1 MKKRPILNAYE
12 TKIFNEWIADGNAV
26 ETEKGVWLEQTTQ
39 YRKKF
44 TYEELQNFFK
54 KEYLSYN
61 GGGSAKEISSKTKN
75 KKEKIFQLKA
85 YNVGKIDY
93 KINPTDEGLENIFK
107 NIISK
112 QTHQARLQGVNF
124 DNNGATGTDAF
135 KLVHIAGKKTGSF
148 ENGTYYPF
156 TEMEITYE
164 SQSKEYKKAFSLT
177 EHFNTMGIIEQ
188 TYPNWMAVVPKGYDY
203 SIPFNLP
210 TLYDILKSFVV
221 SKMLNEITNAVIL
234 EFKTKDGL
242 YQIGFNAK
250 ILMHTIESLMRTG
263 IENVTGYFTAPS
275 RAVIFVDSNIK
286 VKQNEKDTFFE
297 KNTFG
302 LVMPIMTGSE
312 EDLQSIR
319 TQMILDD
326 GKIIVIE
333 FPIIRYI
340 SPNEYE
346 IQIEGMETM
355 VYSRGKSIQIKS
367 KKTQPKATPQST
379 TKTTDKKMALGNKL
393 RKGMVVRIEYKESN
407 GSTLSNDLFF
417 DDGKFIKYILIT
429 DKKGKELSE
438 TEETLSESE
447 LNEYYKEYKEYIIDE
462 FYENMADGGQLGKQM
477 TLFNTG
483 GKIGFDALAKKVA
496 KRYAGEKVE
505 PQYQA
510 EYGKKY
516 SKSEAEEVGRK
527 VAGKVYWQ
535 QQGRKFNGGGGVETV
550 KKDRYGNEVR
560 IGDAIR
566 IKVLTGRYGQTKIYE
581 GVVTNFGLFGKV
593 ELDGQRE
600 LTYTANYIHNDY
612 EHGHHIW
619 VEKINENDINENLRV
634 PKKFVPSYSGTINGE
649 KFGISGKEK
658 FKEWLNENYPNS
670 IFDSWY
676 NLYNKGWRLINN
688 EYVSPEK
695 VPYTEVSVY
704 ESAETGQGF
713 LYSLMIPK
721 AKPQSTTKN
730 TDKKTA
736 LGNKLRKGMVVRIE
750 FKESNGSTLSNDLF
764 FDDGKFIK
772 YVLITD
778 KKGKELSETEETLSE
793 SELNEYYKEYKEY
806 IIDEFYENMAEGGE
820 IQIGDEVEF
829 SVPYFENEL
838 FYIGKIIELKG
849 RYAVVEYQSDNDR
862 ILRTNL
868 DLSKLKKA
876 KFNGG
881 GGVVDK
887 EQRKEI
893 VKILQSFGLTQSKS
907 KNVLKEVSFDRFE
920 KVRIVLQAGYTLS
933 KDGKDIKID
942 YDEYALEQKYGK
954 KNFQKI
960 FEHQVEFIKKIEQ
973 ELKNHGFELYDYG
986 YTSNN
991 EISIIGKTN
1000 QKMAEG
1006 GGVPNLNKMFH
1017 LPIEM
1022 AVYVPSTQ
1030 DVNNVISVDEMDK
1043 RVREVKEYL
1052 ANKFG
1057 GYTSAEKIGG
1067 FVDSQAELVNEEV
1080 VQITAFSTKEAYEE
1094 NKEALVQKLSEWAKE
1109 WGQEAI
1115 GFEYEGDLMYVPQK
1129 FNGGGEVLN
1138 PIPKTYELEL
1148 DFKVGQWFKEDIKGG
1163 TADCYI
1169 TSIDFQVDE
1178 INGLPVVHPDS
1189 YRIEYKNT
1197 YYGSTHQS
1205 HISFLEKLKKE
1216 KNKIKIE
1223 VPYSIGGGIFF
1234 ENSQYDENIKL
1245 LNGKVNAFI
1254 VMYYGTRNDWFNYY
1268 TDING
1273 KVYSVDSKDAYSSI
1287 NNYVSRVSRDGFV
1300 EKKLEK
1306 YREPI
1311 GGKLKVKLDFKIGQ
1325 KIKVPVMGG
1334 FEESEITGITI
1345 RINAED
1351 GKIIKGSHHST
1362 ISYSNVWGG
1371 REDTTQI
1378 YADFEEEGY
1387 ANKIENEITIDVK
1400 ALYLEN
1406 YITLHRYME
1415 GSKLRVSNVRG
1426 YKLIIDKYGIKTGY
1440 IDDDVEFEIFTS
1452 ISDFKQKISSNDLA
1466 KGGDL
1471 MYVPQKF
1478 NGGGGVDDSRV
1489 IEEFRK
1495 GGNVSSIEK
1504 KVAEVNRL
1512 IELGNKNGISVID
1525 SRSTWEAPMKYKPIR
1540 YSNGVLYIEYQQ
1552 LDLYSYNRTGVSK
1565 WETKKDKILK
1575 RNMQFDNPLN
1585 DIAKMYRKALKQ
1597 EGVEF
1602 AKGGDLM
1609 YVPQKFVGGGKAI
1622 RQTQFAVYKLLDK
1635 EGLVKYF
1642 TDTDLEKFLEE
1653 WNEDYNTDYEDF
1665 VEFNEYER
1673 EFTIKPVF
1681 SKNDMGGTAS
1691 QPSFLEIQINDV
1703 TNWENYELANYLDA
1717 PISLVEKNRNFYVK
1731 EVQNEMMLNVIP
1743 NYAGGGSEKK
1753 SMENSPLKEY
1763 YEKYTNGGFVGGDII
1778 KFKYDGKDFTRRVE
1792 SVDEMGNAVVNIMK
1806 TQKATINPADVFEIK
1821 KEKDDK
1827 SIIIEK
1833 IGLNEENANFLI
1845 GLSPTFAVWLADSI
1859 VDAYTTIEGEQGLTR
1874 EQSLNI
1880 LNKNPRLLTQLRE
1893 RIRGILDWLQHPT
1906 TRKQNL
1912 RELTFVEAERKAKEW
1927 HDELQTAGGD
1937 IDFVEPIENTVIYE
1951 YPENDNG
1958 VKYYWVFIPKGF
1970 CDIESARMG
1979 HCGRTGAGSL
1989 ISLRSI
1995 RPYTEGTTITDS
2007 HVTIAYN
2014 KEEGLFYQSKG
2025 KRNAKPSEK
2034 YFPYIFDLIKMM
2046 ASGQVTEKFKLS
2058 QKEKIKELE
2067 GQKIEV
2073 EKEVNKLQKYFE
2085 SREAIEEDTNVLV
2098 DKAII
2103 FQNEKN
2109 KLQNINS
2116 QIEKLNEES
2125 SFDFNGFGSEYQSSN
2140 DYGYEDMTNEQVK
2153 ELYDIKPDMFNDF
2166 AGQFILYEAGLIDEK
2181 PNTSFLLEK
2190 DVDYVVDLLRVDRN
2204 TSDSL
2209 VTQVLSGET
2218 YDLIDAGYY
2227 YENAGDY
2234 VEQLKGV
2241 DYESVLDKIVEI
2253 TGYDKEEVKENGA
2266 EYYLNGED
2274 ENFDS
2279 DSFDDIKRAIGNALA
2294 VATENDY
2301 AGYLRNQIVSAL
2313 EELGTIEKLDDTG
2326 VVLNIDLSN
2335 LLSMSQISAI
2345 SRQLESNSVEDIF
2358 FESESQG
2365 EIELPLLKI
2374 DDRYEPYPEN
2384 WQEYFDINNY
2394 EDGGVIYQDLS
2405 KIKPMVVN
2413 DNTVLM
2419 EFELKKS
2426 KSGVEINDK
2435 IMNSDDV
2442 VNILRKIWEED
2453 TINAYEQAYVLFLNK
2468 NNKVIGYYHHSNGG
2482 IDGTIMDVQMISGM
2496 AVKSLAK
2503 GVIIAHNHPSGSTNP
2518 SDADNKITKQLKQA
2532 LDLFNIQLLD
2542 SIILTEKSYLSF
2554 ANEGLI

>member
-26 ETEKGVWLEQTTQ
+26 ETEKGVWVEQSTQ

-54 KEYLSYN
+54 KEYLTYKN
-61 GGGSAKEISSKTKN
+61 GGSAKDLLSSRADKVA
-75 KKEKIFQLKA
+75 KKEKSLNLKA
-85 YNVGKIDY
+85 YNVPSVTY
-93 KINPTDEGLENIFK
+93 AINPLNEGLDEIFQDVVGK
-107 NIISK
+107 DELREAMN
-112 QTHQARLQGVNF
+112 GVDFVGNT
-124 DNNGATGTDAF
+124 ATGTDAF
-135 KLVHIAGKKTGSF
+135 KLLHLVGKREGKFKDGNYYLFSTI
-148 ENGTYYPF
+148 ENQWSKDK
-156 TEMEITYE
+156 IL
-164 SQSKEYKKAFSLT
+164 SKEMSVAEYYKQRSL
-177 EHFNTMGIIEQ
+177 IEQ
-188 TYPNWMAVVPKGYDY
+188 PFPNWIPIVYDSFDY
-203 SIPFNLP
+203 KQEFNLT
-210 TLYDILKSFVV
+210 TLYDVVNSLLV
-221 SKMLNEITNAVIL
+221 SKLLNK
-234 EFKTKDGL
+234 EFNGIIIEFNTKDGAF
-242 YQIGFNAK
+242 QVGFNAK
-250 ILMHTIESLMRTG
+250 YLRSIIKSLIMAG
-263 IENVTGYFTAPS
+263 IINATGYFNTP
-275 RAVIFVDSNIK
+275 RNGVTIF
-286 VKQNEKDTFFE
+286 DTSLKFPNKNKRDEFFME
-297 KNTFG
+297 NSFG
-302 LVMPIMTGSE
+302 LIMPIMIPDE
-312 EDLQSIR
+312 ETLEQVRKEGLKMAEFDNL
-319 TQMILDD
+319 
-326 GKIIVIE
+326 VYE
-333 FPIIRYI
+333 FPIIRVI

-346 IQIEGMETM
+346 IEIYGQDTIT
-355 VYSRGKSIQIKS
+355 YSRGKSIQIKS

-379 TKTTDKKMALGNKL
+379 TKTTDKKTALGNKL

-438 TEETLSESE
+438 TEERLSESE

-505 PQYQA
+505 RKYQA

-535 QQGRKFNGGGGVETV
+535 QQGRKFNGGGDVDNLKVGDKV
-550 KKDRYGNEVR
+550 YGYFIYDY
-560 IGDAIR
+560 IGYQLVDYR
-566 IKVLTGRYGQTKIYE
+566 MGG
-581 GVVTNFGLFGKV
+581 N
-593 ELDGQRE
+593 
-600 LTYTANYIHNDY
+600 LTY
-612 EHGHHIW
+612 
-619 VEKINENDINENLRV
+619 
-634 PKKFVPSYSGTINGE
+634 
-649 KFGISGKEK
+649 
-658 FKEWLNENYPNS
+658 
-670 IFDSWY
+670 
-676 NLYNKGWRLINN
+676 
-688 EYVSPEK
+688 
-695 VPYTEVSVY
+695 
-704 ESAETGQGF
+704 
-713 LYSLMIPK
+713 
-721 AKPQSTTKN
+721 
-730 TDKKTA
+730 
-736 LGNKLRKGMVVRIE
+736 
-750 FKESNGSTLSNDLF
+750 
-764 FDDGKFIK
+764 
-772 YVLITD
+772 
-778 KKGKELSETEETLSE
+778 
-793 SELNEYYKEYKEY
+793 
-806 IIDEFYENMAEGGE
+806 GE
-820 IQIGDEVEF
+820 I
-829 SVPYFENEL
+829 
-838 FYIGKIIELKG
+838 
-849 RYAVVEYQSDNDR
+849 
-862 ILRTNL
+862 
-868 DLSKLKKA
+868 
-876 KFNGG
+876 
-881 GGVVDK
+881 
-887 EQRKEI
+887 KEI
-893 VKILQSFGLTQSKS
+893 VTE
-907 KNVLKEVSFDRFE
+907 N
-920 KVRIVLQAGYTLS
+920 
-933 KDGKDIKID
+933 
-942 YDEYALEQKYGK
+942 
-954 KNFQKI
+954 
-960 FEHQVEFIKKIEQ
+960 
-973 ELKNHGFELYDYG
+973 
-986 YTSNN
+986 
-991 EISIIGKTN
+991 N
-1000 QKMAEG
+1000 QK
-1006 GGVPNLNKMFH
+1006 K
-1017 LPIEM
+1017 
-1022 AVYVPSTQ
+1022 YVIKFENGETKKL
-1030 DVNNVISVDEMDK
+1030 SVGIF
-1043 RVREVKEYL
+1043 KEYL
-1052 ANKFG
+1052 
-1057 GYTSAEKIGG
+1057 
-1067 FVDSQAELVNEEV
+1067 FVD
-1080 VQITAFSTKEAYEE
+1080 K
-1094 NKEALVQKLSEWAKE
+1094 
-1109 WGQEAI
+1109 
-1115 GFEYEGDLMYVPQK
+1115 
-1129 FNGGGEVLN
+1129 
-1138 PIPKTYELEL
+1138 
-1148 DFKVGQWFKEDIKGG
+1148 
-1163 TADCYI
+1163 
-1169 TSIDFQVDE
+1169 
-1178 INGLPVVHPDS
+1178 
-1189 YRIEYKNT
+1189 
-1197 YYGSTHQS
+1197 
-1205 HISFLEKLKKE
+1205 
-1216 KNKIKIE
+1216 
-1223 VPYSIGGGIFF
+1223 
-1234 ENSQYDENIKL
+1234 
-1245 LNGKVNAFI
+1245 
-1254 VMYYGTRNDWFNYY
+1254 
-1268 TDING
+1268 
-1273 KVYSVDSKDAYSSI
+1273 
-1287 NNYVSRVSRDGFV
+1287 
-1300 EKKLEK
+1300 
-1306 YREPI
+1306 
-1311 GGKLKVKLDFKIGQ
+1311 
-1325 KIKVPVMGG
+1325 
-1334 FEESEITGITI
+1334 
-1345 RINAED
+1345 
-1351 GKIIKGSHHST
+1351 
-1362 ISYSNVWGG
+1362 
-1371 REDTTQI
+1371 
-1378 YADFEEEGY
+1378 
-1387 ANKIENEITIDVK
+1387 
-1400 ALYLEN
+1400 
-1406 YITLHRYME
+1406 
-1415 GSKLRVSNVRG
+1415 
-1426 YKLIIDKYGIKTGY
+1426 
-1440 IDDDVEFEIFTS
+1440 
-1452 ISDFKQKISSNDLA
+1452 
-1466 KGGDL
+1466 
-1471 MYVPQKF
+1471 KF
-1478 NGGGGVDDSRV
+1478 NGGGGVDDSEMNKILEKLEEHYLFGSRGMNLITD
-1489 IEEFRK
+1489 IEQAQNPQLTTYWETIARK
-1495 GGNVSSIEK
+1495 DDFKTELYEWLKKYDIVFGYERIWVGDLEK
-1504 KVAEVNRL
+1504 INNWKTK
-1512 IELGNKNGISVID
+1512 IKELK
-1525 SRSTWEAPMKYKPIR
+1525 
-1540 YSNGVLYIEYQQ
+1540 SNGYLVVKKISAPDKERTKSFRYIAIKQ
-1552 LDLYSYNRTGVSK
+1552 K
-1565 WETKKDKILK
+1565 
-1575 RNMQFDNPLN
+1575 FDN
-1585 DIAKMYRKALKQ
+1585 
-1597 EGVEF
+1597 
-1602 AKGGDLM
+1602 GGS
-1609 YVPQKFVGGGKAI
+1609 VPQKFVGGGKAI

-1673 EFTIKPVF
+1673 DFIIKPVF

-1703 TNWENYELANYLDA
+1703 SNWENYELANYLDA
-1717 PISLVEKNRNFYVK
+1717 PISLVEKNRNFYIK

-1743 NYAGGGSEKK
+1743 NYAGGGSAKK

-1778 KFKYDGKDFTRRVE
+1778 KFKYDGKDFTRKVE

-1859 VDAYTTIEGEQGLTR
+1859 VELVTNSNLYGTRSETIEL
-1874 EQSLNI
+1874 I
-1880 LNKNPRLLTQLRE
+1880 NKKPVLLTALRE

-1912 RELTFVEAERKAKEW
+1912 RELTFVEAERKSKEW

-1937 IDFVEPIENTVIYE
+1937 IDFVEPIENTVITE

-1958 VKYYWVFIPKGF
+1958 VKYYWVFIPQGY

-1995 RPYTEGTTITDS
+1995 RPYTEDKTITDS

-2014 KEEGLFYQSKG
+2014 KEDGLFYQSKG

-2067 GQKIEV
+2067 GQKIEL

-2085 SREAIEEDTNVLV
+2085 SKEAIEEDTNVLV

-2103 FQNEKN
+2103 FLNEKD

-2140 DYGYEDMTNEQVK
+2140 DYGYEDMTKEQVK

-2166 AGQFILYEAGLIDEK
+2166 AGQFMLYEAGLIDEK

-2190 DVDYVVDLLRVDRN
+2190 YVDYVVDLLRVDRN
-2204 TSDSL
+2204 TRDGI
-2209 VTQVLSGET
+2209 VKEVLSGET
-2218 YDLIDAGYY
+2218 YDLIDASWY

-2234 VEQLKGV
+2234 VDELKGV
-2241 DYESVLDKIVEI
+2241 AYESVLDKIVEI

-2301 AGYLRNQIVSAL
+2301 ARYLRNQIVSAL

-2345 SRQLESNSVEDIF
+2345 SRASESNSVADIF
-2358 FESESQG
+2358 FEAESQG
-2365 EIELPLLKI
+2365 EIELPLLEI
-2374 DDRYEPYPEN
+2374 DDRYDPYPEN

-2442 VNILRKIWEED
+2442 VNILRKLWEED

-2518 SDADNKITKQLKQA
+2518 SDADNKITKQLSEA
-2532 LDLFNIQLLD
+2532 LKLFNIQLLD

>member
-26 ETEKGVWLEQTTQ
+26 ETEKGVWVEQSTQ

-54 KEYLSYN
+54 KQYLSYN

-75 KKEKIFQLKA
+75 KKEKSFQLKA

-112 QTHQARLQGVNF
+112 ETHQARLQGVNF

-188 TYPNWMAVVPKGYDY
+188 TYPNWMAVVPKSYDY
-203 SIPFNLP
+203 AIPFNLP

-234 EFKTKDGL
+234 EFITKDGL

-286 VKQNEKDTFFE
+286 VKQDEKDTFFE

-312 EDLQSIR
+312 EDLQRIR
-319 TQMILDD
+319 REMILDD

-346 IQIEGMETM
+346 IQIEGMDTM
-355 VYSRGKSIQIKS
+355 IYSRGKSIQIKS

-379 TKTTDKKMALGNKL
+379 TKTTDKKTALGNKL

-695 VPYTEVSVY
+695 VPYTEVRVY

-721 AKPQSTTKN
+721 
-730 TDKKTA
+730 
-736 LGNKLRKGMVVRIE
+736 
-750 FKESNGSTLSNDLF
+750 
-764 FDDGKFIK
+764 
-772 YVLITD
+772 
-778 KKGKELSETEETLSE
+778 
-793 SELNEYYKEYKEY
+793 
-806 IIDEFYENMAEGGE
+806 
-820 IQIGDEVEF
+820 
-829 SVPYFENEL
+829 
-838 FYIGKIIELKG
+838 
-849 RYAVVEYQSDNDR
+849 
-862 ILRTNL
+862 
-868 DLSKLKKA
+868 KA
-876 KFNGG
+876 
-881 GGVVDK
+881 
-887 EQRKEI
+887 
-893 VKILQSFGLTQSKS
+893 
-907 KNVLKEVSFDRFE
+907 
-920 KVRIVLQAGYTLS
+920 
-933 KDGKDIKID
+933 
-942 YDEYALEQKYGK
+942 
-954 KNFQKI
+954 
-960 FEHQVEFIKKIEQ
+960 
-973 ELKNHGFELYDYG
+973 
-986 YTSNN
+986 
-991 EISIIGKTN
+991 
-1000 QKMAEG
+1000 
-1006 GGVPNLNKMFH
+1006 
-1017 LPIEM
+1017 
-1022 AVYVPSTQ
+1022 
-1030 DVNNVISVDEMDK
+1030 
-1043 RVREVKEYL
+1043 
-1052 ANKFG
+1052 
-1057 GYTSAEKIGG
+1057 
-1067 FVDSQAELVNEEV
+1067 
-1080 VQITAFSTKEAYEE
+1080 
-1094 NKEALVQKLSEWAKE
+1094 
-1109 WGQEAI
+1109 
-1115 GFEYEGDLMYVPQK
+1115 
-1129 FNGGGEVLN
+1129 
-1138 PIPKTYELEL
+1138 
-1148 DFKVGQWFKEDIKGG
+1148 
-1163 TADCYI
+1163 
-1169 TSIDFQVDE
+1169 
-1178 INGLPVVHPDS
+1178 
-1189 YRIEYKNT
+1189 
-1197 YYGSTHQS
+1197 
-1205 HISFLEKLKKE
+1205 
-1216 KNKIKIE
+1216 
-1223 VPYSIGGGIFF
+1223 
-1234 ENSQYDENIKL
+1234 
-1245 LNGKVNAFI
+1245 
-1254 VMYYGTRNDWFNYY
+1254 
-1268 TDING
+1268 
-1273 KVYSVDSKDAYSSI
+1273 
-1287 NNYVSRVSRDGFV
+1287 
-1300 EKKLEK
+1300 
-1306 YREPI
+1306 
-1311 GGKLKVKLDFKIGQ
+1311 
-1325 KIKVPVMGG
+1325 
-1334 FEESEITGITI
+1334 
-1345 RINAED
+1345 
-1351 GKIIKGSHHST
+1351 
-1362 ISYSNVWGG
+1362 
-1371 REDTTQI
+1371 
-1378 YADFEEEGY
+1378 
-1387 ANKIENEITIDVK
+1387 
-1400 ALYLEN
+1400 
-1406 YITLHRYME
+1406 
-1415 GSKLRVSNVRG
+1415 
-1426 YKLIIDKYGIKTGY
+1426 
-1440 IDDDVEFEIFTS
+1440 
-1452 ISDFKQKISSNDLA
+1452 
-1466 KGGDL
+1466 
-1471 MYVPQKF
+1471 KF
-1478 NGGGGVDDSRV
+1478 NGGGGVDDSEINKILEELEEHYLFGSRGMNLITD
-1489 IEEFRK
+1489 IEQAQNPQLTTYWETIARK
-1495 GGNVSSIEK
+1495 DDFKTELYEWLKKYDIVFGYERIWVGDLEK
-1504 KVAEVNRL
+1504 INNWKTK
-1512 IELGNKNGISVID
+1512 IKELK
-1525 SRSTWEAPMKYKPIR
+1525 
-1540 YSNGVLYIEYQQ
+1540 SNGYLVVKKISAPDKERTKSFRYIAIKQ
-1552 LDLYSYNRTGVSK
+1552 K
-1565 WETKKDKILK
+1565 
-1575 RNMQFDNPLN
+1575 FDN
-1585 DIAKMYRKALKQ
+1585 
-1597 EGVEF
+1597 
-1602 AKGGDLM
+1602 GGS
-1609 YVPQKFVGGGKAI
+1609 VPQKFVGGGKAI
-1622 RQTQFAVYKLLDK
+1622 RQTHYAVYKLLDK

-1642 TDTDLEKFLEE
+1642 TDKDLEKFLEE

-1703 TNWENYELANYLDA
+1703 ANWENYELANYLDA

-1743 NYAGGGSEKK
+1743 NYAGGGSAKK

-1778 KFKYDGKDFTRRVE
+1778 KFKYDGKDFTRKVE

-1806 TQKATINPADVFEIK
+1806 TQKATINPADVIEIK
-1821 KEKDDK
+1821 KEKSEK
-1827 SIIIEK
+1827 SIIMEK
-1833 IGLNEENANFLI
+1833 IGLNEANADFLI

-1859 VDAYTTIEGEQGLTR
+1859 VDANTKITEEGLTR
-1874 EQSLNI
+1874 EEATKLLNNQPSL
-1880 LNKNPRLLTQLRE
+1880 LSGLRE

-1937 IDFVEPIENTVIYE
+1937 IDFVEPIENTVITE

-1958 VKYYWVFIPKGF
+1958 VKYYWVFIPKGY
-1970 CDIESARMG
+1970 CDVESARMG

-1995 RPYTEGTTITDS
+1995 RPYTEDKTITDS

-2014 KEEGLFYQSKG
+2014 KEDGLFYQSKG

-2058 QKEKIKELE
+2058 QQEKIKELE
-2067 GQKIEV
+2067 GQKIEL

-2153 ELYDIKPDMFNDF
+2153 ELYEIKPDMFNDF
-2166 AGQFILYEAGLIDEK
+2166 AGQFMLYEAGLIDEK

-2190 DVDYVVDLLRVDRN
+2190 YVDFVVDLLRVDRN
-2204 TSDSL
+2204 TRDGI
-2209 VTQVLSGET
+2209 VKEVLSGET
-2218 YDLIDAGYY
+2218 YDLIDASWY
-2227 YENAGDY
+2227 YENAGDF
-2234 VEQLKGV
+2234 VDELKGV
-2241 DYESVLDKIVEI
+2241 AYESVLDKIVEI

-2294 VATENDY
+2294 VALEDDY
-2301 AGYLRNQIVSAL
+2301 ARYLRNQIVSAL

-2345 SRQLESNSVEDIF
+2345 SRASESNSVADIF
-2358 FESESQG
+2358 FEAESQG
-2365 EIELPLLKI
+2365 EIELPLLEI

-2413 DNTVLM
+2413 DNTVLT
-2419 EFELKKS
+2419 EFEVKKS

-2442 VNILRKIWEED
+2442 VNILRKLWEED

-2518 SDADNKITKQLKQA
+2518 SDADKKITKQLSEA

>member
-26 ETEKGVWLEQTTQ
+26 ETEKGVWVEQTTQ

-75 KKEKIFQLKA
+75 KKEKSFQLKA

-112 QTHQARLQGVNF
+112 ETHQARLQGVNF

-188 TYPNWMAVVPKGYDY
+188 TYPNWMAVVPKSYDY
-203 SIPFNLP
+203 AIPFNLP

-234 EFKTKDGL
+234 EFITKDGL

-286 VKQNEKDTFFE
+286 VKQDEKDTFFE

-312 EDLQSIR
+312 EDLQRIR
-319 TQMILDD
+319 REMILDD

-346 IQIEGMETM
+346 IQIEGMDTM
-355 VYSRGKSIQIKS
+355 IYSRGKSIQIKS

-379 TKTTDKKMALGNKL
+379 TKTTDKKTALGNKL

-516 SKSEAEEVGRK
+516 SKSEAEEVGKK

-535 QQGRKFNGGGGVETV
+535 QQGRKFNGGGDVDNLKVG
-550 KKDRYGNEVR
+550 DRVYGYFIYDY
-560 IGDAIR
+560 IGYQLVDYR
-566 IKVLTGRYGQTKIYE
+566 MGG
-581 GVVTNFGLFGKV
+581 N
-593 ELDGQRE
+593 
-600 LTYTANYIHNDY
+600 LTYGEIKEIVT
-612 EHGHHIW
+612 
-619 VEKINENDINENLRV
+619 ENNQ
-634 PKKFVPSYSGTINGE
+634 KKYVIKFENGE
-649 KFGISGKEK
+649 TKKLSVGI
-658 FKEWLNENYPNS
+658 FKEYL
-670 IFDSWY
+670 F
-676 NLYNKGWRLINN
+676 
-688 EYVSPEK
+688 V
-695 VPYTEVSVY
+695 
-704 ESAETGQGF
+704 
-713 LYSLMIPK
+713 
-721 AKPQSTTKN
+721 
-730 TDKKTA
+730 DK
-736 LGNKLRKGMVVRIE
+736 
-750 FKESNGSTLSNDLF
+750 
-764 FDDGKFIK
+764 
-772 YVLITD
+772 
-778 KKGKELSETEETLSE
+778 
-793 SELNEYYKEYKEY
+793 
-806 IIDEFYENMAEGGE
+806 
-820 IQIGDEVEF
+820 
-829 SVPYFENEL
+829 
-838 FYIGKIIELKG
+838 
-849 RYAVVEYQSDNDR
+849 
-862 ILRTNL
+862 
-868 DLSKLKKA
+868 

-893 VKILQSFGLTQSKS
+893 IKILQSFGLTQSKT
-907 KNVLKEVSFDRFE
+907 KNLLKEVSFDRFE
-920 KVRIVLQAGYTLS
+920 KRRIVLQGGYTLS
-933 KDGKDIKID
+933 NDNKDIQID
-942 YDEYALEQKYGK
+942 YDNYALEKKYGK

-960 FEHQVEFIKKIEQ
+960 LEHQVEFIKKIEQ

-986 YTSNN
+986 YPSNY
-991 EISIIGKTN
+991 EISIIGKKN
-1000 QKMAEG
+1000 QKMADG
-1006 GGVPNLNKMFH
+1006 G
-1017 LPIEM
+1017 
-1022 AVYVPSTQ
+1022 S
-1030 DVNNVISVDEMDK
+1030 
-1043 RVREVKEYL
+1043 
-1052 ANKFG
+1052 
-1057 GYTSAEKIGG
+1057 
-1067 FVDSQAELVNEEV
+1067 
-1080 VQITAFSTKEAYEE
+1080 
-1094 NKEALVQKLSEWAKE
+1094 
-1109 WGQEAI
+1109 
-1115 GFEYEGDLMYVPQK
+1115 
-1129 FNGGGEVLN
+1129 
-1138 PIPKTYELEL
+1138 
-1148 DFKVGQWFKEDIKGG
+1148 
-1163 TADCYI
+1163 
-1169 TSIDFQVDE
+1169 
-1178 INGLPVVHPDS
+1178 
-1189 YRIEYKNT
+1189 
-1197 YYGSTHQS
+1197 
-1205 HISFLEKLKKE
+1205 
-1216 KNKIKIE
+1216 
-1223 VPYSIGGGIFF
+1223 
-1234 ENSQYDENIKL
+1234 
-1245 LNGKVNAFI
+1245 
-1254 VMYYGTRNDWFNYY
+1254 
-1268 TDING
+1268 
-1273 KVYSVDSKDAYSSI
+1273 
-1287 NNYVSRVSRDGFV
+1287 
-1300 EKKLEK
+1300 
-1306 YREPI
+1306 
-1311 GGKLKVKLDFKIGQ
+1311 
-1325 KIKVPVMGG
+1325 
-1334 FEESEITGITI
+1334 
-1345 RINAED
+1345 
-1351 GKIIKGSHHST
+1351 
-1362 ISYSNVWGG
+1362 
-1371 REDTTQI
+1371 
-1378 YADFEEEGY
+1378 
-1387 ANKIENEITIDVK
+1387 
-1400 ALYLEN
+1400 
-1406 YITLHRYME
+1406 
-1415 GSKLRVSNVRG
+1415 
-1426 YKLIIDKYGIKTGY
+1426 
-1440 IDDDVEFEIFTS
+1440 
-1452 ISDFKQKISSNDLA
+1452 
-1466 KGGDL
+1466 
-1471 MYVPQKF
+1471 
-1478 NGGGGVDDSRV
+1478 
-1489 IEEFRK
+1489 
-1495 GGNVSSIEK
+1495 
-1504 KVAEVNRL
+1504 
-1512 IELGNKNGISVID
+1512 
-1525 SRSTWEAPMKYKPIR
+1525 
-1540 YSNGVLYIEYQQ
+1540 
-1552 LDLYSYNRTGVSK
+1552 
-1565 WETKKDKILK
+1565 
-1575 RNMQFDNPLN
+1575 
-1585 DIAKMYRKALKQ
+1585 
-1597 EGVEF
+1597 
-1602 AKGGDLM
+1602 
-1609 YVPQKFVGGGKAI
+1609 VPQKFVGGGKAI

-1642 TDTDLEKFLEE
+1642 TDKDLEKFLEE

-1673 EFTIKPVF
+1673 DFIIKPVF

-1743 NYAGGGSEKK
+1743 NYAGGGSAKK

-1778 KFKYDGKDFTRRVE
+1778 KFKYDGKDFTRKVE

-1806 TQKATINPADVFEIK
+1806 TQKATINPADVIEIK
-1821 KEKDDK
+1821 KEKSEK
-1827 SIIIEK
+1827 SIIMEK
-1833 IGLNEENANFLI
+1833 IGLNEANADFLI

-1859 VDAYTTIEGEQGLTR
+1859 VDAYTTIEGEEGLTR
-1874 EQSLNI
+1874 EQSLYI

-1893 RIRGILDWLQHPT
+1893 RIIGILDWLQHPT

-1912 RELTFVEAERKAKEW
+1912 RKLTFAEAERKSEEW
-1927 HDELQTAGGD
+1927 HNLLTQTGGD
-1937 IDFVEPIENTVIYE
+1937 INYVEPTENTILLK

-1958 VKYYWVFIPKGF
+1958 VEYYWVFIPSPSCKFTGN
-1970 CDIESARMG
+1970 RMG
-1979 HCGRTGAGSL
+1979 HCGSSRYSTGL
-1989 ISLRSI
+1989 IDLRSN
-1995 RPYTEGTTITDS
+1995 RPFTEDKTINDS
-2007 HVTIAYN
+2007 HVTIGYSQDDF
-2014 KEEGLFYQSKG
+2014 LFWQGKG
-2025 KRNAKPSEK
+2025 KSNSKPKEM

-2046 ASGQVTEKFKLS
+2046 ASGQVTENFKLL
-2058 QKEKIKELE
+2058 QEEKIKELE
-2067 GQKIEV
+2067 GQKIEL
-2073 EKEVNKLQKYFE
+2073 EKEVNKLRKYFE
-2085 SREAIEEDTNVLV
+2085 TEEARTENVETIV
-2098 DKAII
+2098 EKAGVL
-2103 FQNEKN
+2103 QEVN
-2109 KLQNINS
+2109 KKLESINS
-2116 QIEKLNEES
+2116 QIEKLNKES
-2125 SFDFNGFGSEYQSSN
+2125 SFDFNGFGCEYKCEN
-2140 DYGYEDMTNEQVK
+2140 DYGFDDMTNEQVR
-2153 ELYDIKPDMFNDF
+2153 ELYEIKPDIFNDF
-2166 AGQFILYEAGLIDEK
+2166 AGQFMLYEAGLIDEK

-2190 DVDYVVDLLRVDRN
+2190 YVDFVVDLLRVDRN
-2204 TSDSL
+2204 TRDNI
-2209 VTQVLSGET
+2209 VKEVLSGDT
-2218 YDLIDAGYY
+2218 YDLIDASWY

-2234 VEQLKGV
+2234 VDELKGV
-2241 DYESVLDKIVEI
+2241 GYESVLDKIVEI

-2345 SRQLESNSVEDIF
+2345 SRRLESNSVADIF
-2358 FESESQG
+2358 FEAESQG
-2365 EIELPLLKI
+2365 EIELPLLEI
-2374 DDRYEPYPEN
+2374 DDRYEPYPKN

-2394 EDGGVIYQDLS
+2394 EEGGVIYQDLS

-2413 DNTVLM
+2413 DNTVLT
-2419 EFELKKS
+2419 EFEVKKS
-2426 KSGVEINDK
+2426 KSGIEINDK

-2442 VNILRKIWEED
+2442 VNILRKLWEED

-2518 SDADNKITKQLKQA
+2518 SDADKKITKQLSEA

>member
-26 ETEKGVWLEQTTQ
+26 EQTKGVWVEQSTQ

-44 TYEELQNFFK
+44 TYEELQKFFK

-75 KKEKIFQLKA
+75 KKEKSFQLKA
-85 YNVGKIDY
+85 YNVGKIEY

-112 QTHQARLQGVNF
+112 ETHQARLQGVNF

-135 KLVHIAGKKTGSF
+135 KLVHIVGKKTGSF

-156 TEMEITYE
+156 TEIAKTYE

-177 EHFNTMGIIEQ
+177 EHFNRMGIIEQ
-188 TYPNWMAVVPKGYDY
+188 TYPNWMAVVPKSYDY
-203 SIPFNLP
+203 AIPFNLL

-221 SKMLNEITNAVIL
+221 SKMLNESTNAVIL
-234 EFKTKDGL
+234 EFTTKDGL

-302 LVMPIMTGSE
+302 LVMPIMIGSE

-346 IQIEGMETM
+346 IQIEGMDTM
-355 VYSRGKSIQIKS
+355 IYSRGKSIQIKS

-379 TKTTDKKMALGNKL
+379 TKTTDKKTALGNKL

-496 KRYAGEKVE
+496 KRYAGEKVQ

-516 SKSEAEEVGRK
+516 SKSEAEEVGKK

-535 QQGRKFNGGGGVETV
+535 QQGRKLNGGGGVGETMREKIAKMNISLNTQTGQV
-550 KKDRYGNEVR
+550 FVGGLKPKNKLYSDEKGYYLIEGYSKFLNKKYPIKKYFNTDENLVLNAYMQNNYG
-560 IGDAIR
+560 GGG
-566 IKVLTGRYGQTKIYE
+566 KVLASSSSKEGINKIIEQYLYGSTITLVETDNDKIYE
-581 GVVTNFGLFGKV
+581 V
-593 ELDGQRE
+593 
-600 LTYTANYIHNDY
+600 HN
-612 EHGHHIW
+612 
-619 VEKINENDINENLRV
+619 
-634 PKKFVPSYSGTINGE
+634 
-649 KFGISGKEK
+649 
-658 FKEWLNENYPNS
+658 
-670 IFDSWY
+670 
-676 NLYNKGWRLINN
+676 
-688 EYVSPEK
+688 
-695 VPYTEVSVY
+695 
-704 ESAETGQGF
+704 
-713 LYSLMIPK
+713 
-721 AKPQSTTKN
+721 
-730 TDKKTA
+730 
-736 LGNKLRKGMVVRIE
+736 
-750 FKESNGSTLSNDLF
+750 
-764 FDDGKFIK
+764 
-772 YVLITD
+772 
-778 KKGKELSETEETLSE
+778 KKGKTS
-793 SELNEYYKEYKEY
+793 
-806 IIDEFYENMAEGGE
+806 FY
-820 IQIGDEVEF
+820 VEF
-829 SVPYFENEL
+829 S
-838 FYIGKIIELKG
+838 
-849 RYAVVEYQSDNDR
+849 
-862 ILRTNL
+862 
-868 DLSKLKKA
+868 
-876 KFNGG
+876 
-881 GGVVDK
+881 
-887 EQRKEI
+887 
-893 VKILQSFGLTQSKS
+893 
-907 KNVLKEVSFDRFE
+907 
-920 KVRIVLQAGYTLS
+920 
-933 KDGKDIKID
+933 
-942 YDEYALEQKYGK
+942 
-954 KNFQKI
+954 
-960 FEHQVEFIKKIEQ
+960 
-973 ELKNHGFELYDYG
+973 
-986 YTSNN
+986 
-991 EISIIGKTN
+991 
-1000 QKMAEG
+1000 
-1006 GGVPNLNKMFH
+1006 
-1017 LPIEM
+1017 
-1022 AVYVPSTQ
+1022 
-1030 DVNNVISVDEMDK
+1030 
-1043 RVREVKEYL
+1043 
-1052 ANKFG
+1052 
-1057 GYTSAEKIGG
+1057 
-1067 FVDSQAELVNEEV
+1067 
-1080 VQITAFSTKEAYEE
+1080 
-1094 NKEALVQKLSEWAKE
+1094 
-1109 WGQEAI
+1109 
-1115 GFEYEGDLMYVPQK
+1115 
-1129 FNGGGEVLN
+1129 
-1138 PIPKTYELEL
+1138 
-1148 DFKVGQWFKEDIKGG
+1148 
-1163 TADCYI
+1163 
-1169 TSIDFQVDE
+1169 
-1178 INGLPVVHPDS
+1178 
-1189 YRIEYKNT
+1189 
-1197 YYGSTHQS
+1197 
-1205 HISFLEKLKKE
+1205 
-1216 KNKIKIE
+1216 
-1223 VPYSIGGGIFF
+1223 
-1234 ENSQYDENIKL
+1234 
-1245 LNGKVNAFI
+1245 
-1254 VMYYGTRNDWFNYY
+1254 
-1268 TDING
+1268 
-1273 KVYSVDSKDAYSSI
+1273 
-1287 NNYVSRVSRDGFV
+1287 
-1300 EKKLEK
+1300 
-1306 YREPI
+1306 
-1311 GGKLKVKLDFKIGQ
+1311 
-1325 KIKVPVMGG
+1325 
-1334 FEESEITGITI
+1334 
-1345 RINAED
+1345 
-1351 GKIIKGSHHST
+1351 
-1362 ISYSNVWGG
+1362 
-1371 REDTTQI
+1371 
-1378 YADFEEEGY
+1378 
-1387 ANKIENEITIDVK
+1387 
-1400 ALYLEN
+1400 
-1406 YITLHRYME
+1406 
-1415 GSKLRVSNVRG
+1415 RG
-1426 YKLIIDKYGIKTGY
+1426 
-1440 IDDDVEFEIFTS
+1440 
-1452 ISDFKQKISSNDLA
+1452 
-1466 KGGDL
+1466 
-1471 MYVPQKF
+1471 
-1478 NGGGGVDDSRV
+1478 
-1489 IEEFRK
+1489 
-1495 GGNVSSIEK
+1495 
-1504 KVAEVNRL
+1504 
-1512 IELGNKNGISVID
+1512 
-1525 SRSTWEAPMKYKPIR
+1525 KYKFIQP
-1540 YSNGVLYIEYQQ
+1540 S
-1552 LDLYSYNRTGVSK
+1552 
-1565 WETKKDKILK
+1565 
-1575 RNMQFDNPLN
+1575 
-1585 DIAKMYRKALKQ
+1585 
-1597 EGVEF
+1597 
-1602 AKGGDLM
+1602 
-1609 YVPQKFVGGGKAI
+1609 KFVGGGKAI

-1681 SKNDMGGTAS
+1681 SKNDMGGMAS

-1703 TNWENYELANYLDA
+1703 PNWENYELANYLDA

-1743 NYAGGGSEKK
+1743 NYAGGGSLDKKYNFSDFGIKSYRELIDAGKFSSKFKSISNASDFDRIKFNRMRGSEQVEYVRKLNKQKIEYNLRLNNDDRTFYTVKKEIFDYADIPETEEQNFYTKFDEPTGFIYSVGGSAKK

-1778 KFKYDGKDFTRRVE
+1778 KFKYDGKDFTRKVE

-1859 VDAYTTIEGEQGLTR
+1859 VELVTNSNLYGTRSETIEL
-1874 EQSLNI
+1874 I
-1880 LNKNPRLLTQLRE
+1880 NKKPVLLTALRE
-1893 RIRGILDWLQHPT
+1893 RIIGILDWLQHPT

-1912 RELTFVEAERKAKEW
+1912 RKLTFAEAERKSEEW

-1937 IDFVEPIENTVIYE
+1937 IDFVEPIENTVITE

-1958 VKYYWVFIPKGF
+1958 VKYYWVFIPKGY
-1970 CDIESARMG
+1970 CDVESARMG

-2058 QKEKIKELE
+2058 QQEKIKELE
-2067 GQKIEV
+2067 GQKIEL

-2153 ELYDIKPDMFNDF
+2153 ELYEIKPDIFDDF
-2166 AGQFILYEAGLIDEK
+2166 AGQFMLYEAGLIDEK

-2190 DVDYVVDLLRVDRN
+2190 YVDFVVDLLRVDRN
-2204 TSDSL
+2204 TRDGI
-2209 VTQVLSGET
+2209 VKEVLSGET

-2227 YENAGDY
+2227 YDDAFENAGDY

-2294 VATENDY
+2294 VATEADY
-2301 AGYLRNQIVSAL
+2301 AGYFRNQIVSAL

-2345 SRQLESNSVEDIF
+2345 SRALESNSVEDIF
-2358 FESESQG
+2358 FEAESQG
-2365 EIELPLLKI
+2365 EFELPLLKI

-2394 EDGGVIYQDLS
+2394 KEGGVIYQDLS

-2413 DNTVLM
+2413 DNTVLT
-2419 EFELKKS
+2419 EFEVKKS
-2426 KSGVEINDK
+2426 KSGIEINDK

-2453 TINAYEQAYVLFLNK
+2453 TMNAYEQAYVLFMNK

-2503 GVIIAHNHPSGSTNP
+2503 GVIIAHNHPSGNATP
-2518 SDADNKITKQLKQA
+2518 SPADNQVTKQLSEA
-2532 LDLFNIQLLD
+2532 LKLFNIQLLD